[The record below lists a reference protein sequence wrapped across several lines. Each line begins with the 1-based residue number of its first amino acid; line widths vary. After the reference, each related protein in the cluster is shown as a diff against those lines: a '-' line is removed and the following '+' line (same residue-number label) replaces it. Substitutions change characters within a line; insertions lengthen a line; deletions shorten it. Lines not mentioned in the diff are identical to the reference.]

1 MNRPAVPSR
10 IGNYRVE
17 KQLGSG
23 GMGAVYRG
31 FDEALQRPLAIKRLL
46 GNFTDQTAAARFR
59 REARMAAR
67 LNHPAIVHIYDIVE
81 NTDGVWIVMELVE
94 GQTLDGLL
102 REGRPAL
109 AKTVGLMREIAEGL
123 AEAHAQ
129 GIVHRDLKASNV
141 MVNAA
146 GRAKI
151 LDFGLAK
158 KYSGATEADI
168 SAEGAIVGTFFA
180 MSPEQAQGLTVDHRS
195 DLFSFGTLLYEML
208 TGISPFRADTPQ
220 ETLSRVCALT
230 PPDVRE
236 INPQVPEPLAELTLQ
251 LLHKAAN
258 ERPQSTN
265 EVAAT
270 LSRIERSGMSA
281 ETHYDERTN
290 YPTASGTIE
299 LGIRPQPASPR
310 PRFGSGGAE
319 AGSTAPGSER
329 RQLTVMCCEIAST
342 GPGVP
347 ALDPENFYEWMLRVR
362 PLAQRV
368 ADSHGG
374 TVGRGLGDRV
384 LIYFGYPKAQEDDA
398 RRAVQ
403 AALELVA
410 EAGVLL
416 NEGSAA
422 RVGLRAGVHTG
433 LAVVSNNLNQP
444 EPVLGATLDVAL
456 RLESSAEPGSVV
468 ISAATRSLVRR
479 RFATEPLA
487 PLPPAGALSEP
498 LIRYAV
504 GDSDDALA
512 SPADLVPLV
521 GRARELDLIVNRW
534 EQARAGN
541 GQAVLI
547 SGEAGIGKSRLLQA
561 LRERVVAESQRERGV
576 RWLTVQGVAYTQNT
590 PLNAVVTLL
599 KQMLVSEPGDTLVEQ
614 LHSLLDR
621 LSLSEAVPLFAS
633 LLDLSAADRPPVPPM
648 PPERQRE
655 QTLEALV
662 ALLLEMSERETVV
675 LVVEDLHW
683 LDATS
688 LAWLERLIDQT
699 ATAPLLLVMTIRLN
713 TVDMPWG
720 THARVTQLTLGA
732 LGAEETGQL
741 IQLVMGDR
749 PLSKG
754 VREQIASQTDG
765 VPLFVEEMTRS
776 VLDWGE
782 SGERRE
788 LPTTLRDSLT
798 ARLDRVGT
806 AKEVAQLASVIGRAF
821 SWQLL
826 AAIAPQSED
835 TLQRE
840 LRRLVQSGLVH
851 QHGFGAQTRYSFK
864 HALIRDAAYDSLL
877 RKQRQQVHL
886 RIAAAMDEGR
896 RAGTDKVQSEE
907 MAHHYTTGEQFDRA
921 FECWLEA
928 GQRAIGRS
936 AHAEA
941 IGHLRH
947 ALEALERQAPSAE
960 RDQREISVQ
969 SALASSLGVTRGQSA
984 PEVEAVWNR
993 VLTLTG
999 QAGNV
1004 PGEIYFG
1011 LWNFYASRGQLT
1023 RARALGQERLDHGTA
1038 NNDIPSLFLGLYTTA
1053 AADLFIGNLQS
1064 AREGFEKLLAI
1075 YPRDLPASQSNSY
1088 DMGIVTQSLLGD
1100 TLWHLGLADSATR
1113 MLDEAVERGRK
1124 FSPFTYSIA
1133 LVQRMAVASS
1143 MRDDEVTR
1151 QVAAELIA
1159 ISEQYFFQYWTNHW
1173 TISLEV
1179 ASLRPGS
1186 PPAEIDQRLHAAAA
1200 AVDSNQRVHGS
1211 NLQCSRFLA
1220 WTVWAC
1226 LDHGRTALARQLL
1239 DQALVLTAQ
1248 ERYWEAE
1255 LRRLE
1260 GLVLQAEGAPAED
1273 VERCFTR
1280 ALEVARHQG
1289 ARTFEQR
1296 AVMDLSNYL
1305 RDQGR
1310 VTDAQALLAS
1320 LDPAS

>member
-1 MNRPAVPSR
+1 M
-10 IGNYRVE
+10 
-17 KQLGSG
+17 
-23 GMGAVYRG
+23 
-31 FDEALQRPLAIKRLL
+31 
-46 GNFTDQTAAARFR
+46 
-59 REARMAAR
+59 
-67 LNHPAIVHIYDIVE
+67 
-81 NTDGVWIVMELVE
+81 
-94 GQTLDGLL
+94 
-102 REGRPAL
+102 
-109 AKTVGLMREIAEGL
+109 
-123 AEAHAQ
+123 
-129 GIVHRDLKASNV
+129 
-141 MVNAA
+141 
-146 GRAKI
+146 
-151 LDFGLAK
+151 
-158 KYSGATEADI
+158 
-168 SAEGAIVGTFFA
+168 
-180 MSPEQAQGLTVDHRS
+180 
-195 DLFSFGTLLYEML
+195 
-208 TGISPFRADTPQ
+208 
-220 ETLSRVCALT
+220 
-230 PPDVRE
+230 
-236 INPQVPEPLAELTLQ
+236 LQ
-251 LLHKAAN
+251 L
-258 ERPQSTN
+258 
-265 EVAAT
+265 
-270 LSRIERSGMSA
+270 
-281 ETHYDERTN
+281 
-290 YPTASGTIE
+290 
-299 LGIRPQPASPR
+299 
-310 PRFGSGGAE
+310 
-319 AGSTAPGSER
+319 
-329 RQLTVMCCEIAST
+329 
-342 GPGVP
+342 
-347 ALDPENFYEWMLRVR
+347 R

-384 LIYFGYPKAQEDDA
+384 LIYFGYPTAQEDDA

-410 EAGVLL
+410 ETAVLL
-416 NEGSAA
+416 NDGSGA

-433 LAVVSNNLNQP
+433 LAVVSNNPNHP
-444 EPVLGATLDVAL
+444 EPALGATLDVAL
-456 RLESSAEPGSVV
+456 RLEGSAEPGSVV
-468 ISAATRSLVRR
+468 ISAATRSLVHR

-487 PLPPAGALSEP
+487 PLPPSGGASEP
-498 LIRYAV
+498 LIRYAA
-504 GDSDDALA
+504 GHSDDPLA
-512 SPADLVPLV
+512 SPDDLVPLV
-521 GRARELDLIVNRW
+521 GRERELDLIVNRW
-534 EQARAGN
+534 EQARAGT

-561 LRERVVAESQRERGV
+561 LRERVVAETQSERGV

-599 KQMLVSEPGDTLVEQ
+599 KQMLESEPGGTLLEQ
-614 LHSLLDR
+614 LQSLLDR

-732 LGAEETGQL
+732 LSEAETGKL
-741 IQLVMGDR
+741 IQLVVGDR
-749 PLSKG
+749 PLPPG
-754 VREQIASQTDG
+754 LREQIASQTDG

-776 VLDWGE
+776 VLDWGD

-788 LPTTLRDSLT
+788 LPTTLRESLT

-806 AKEVAQLASVIGRAF
+806 AKEVAQLASVIGRVF
-821 SWQLL
+821 SWKLL
-826 AAIAPQSED
+826 AAVAPQNED

-851 QHGFGAQTRYSFK
+851 QRGFGAQTRYSFK

-877 RKQRQQVHL
+877 RKERQQVHL
-886 RIAAAMDEGR
+886 RIATAMDEGQR
-896 RAGTDKVQSEE
+896 TGTDKVQSEE
-907 MAHHYTTGEQFDRA
+907 IAHHYMIGEQFDRA

-947 ALEALERQAPSAE
+947 ALDALERQAPSAG
-960 RDQREISVQ
+960 RDEREISVQ

-1011 LWNFYASRGQLT
+1011 LWNFYASRGQLAK
-1023 RARALGQERLDHGTA
+1023 ARALGQERLDHGTA
-1038 NNDIPSLFLGLYTTA
+1038 TNDIPSLFLGLYTTA

-1064 AREGFEKLLAI
+1064 AREGFEKLLAM
-1075 YPRDLPASQSNSY
+1075 YPRDLPATQSNSY

-1100 TLWHLGLADSATR
+1100 TLWHLGLADDATR
-1113 MLDEAVERGRK
+1113 MLDEATERGRK

-1133 LVQRMAVASS
+1133 LVQRMAVSSS
-1143 MRDDEVTR
+1143 MRDDDTTR
-1151 QVAAELIA
+1151 QVAKELIA
-1159 ISEQYFFQYWTNHW
+1159 LSEQHFFQYWTIHW

-1179 ASLRPGS
+1179 ANIAPDS
-1186 PPAEIDQRLHAAAA
+1186 PPAEVDERLQKAAA
-1200 AVDSNQRVHGS
+1200 AVATNQKAHGS

-1220 WTVWAC
+1220 WIVRAC
-1226 LDHGRTALARQLL
+1226 LEHGRTPLARQLL
-1239 DQALVLTAQ
+1239 DQALLLTAE
-1248 ERYWEAE
+1248 ERYWESE

-1260 GLVLQAEGAPAED
+1260 GLVLKAEGAPAED

-1280 ALEVARHQG
+1280 GLEIARQQG

-1296 AVMDLSNYL
+1296 LTSAL
-1305 RDQGR
+1305 
-1310 VTDAQALLAS
+1310 ALLDS
-1320 LDPAS
+1320 PGPAS

>member
-1 MNRPAVPSR
+1 MTRPALPSR

-17 KQLGSG
+17 KQLGAG

-46 GNFTDQTAAARFR
+46 GNFTDRIAAARFR

-81 NTDGVWIVMELVE
+81 TTDGVWIVMELVE

-102 REGRPAL
+102 RDGRPAL
-109 AKTVGLMREIAEGL
+109 EKAVRLMREIAEGL
-123 AEAHAQ
+123 AEAHAH

-158 KYSGATEADI
+158 TYSGATEADI
-168 SAEGAIVGTFFA
+168 SAEGAVLGTFFA

-208 TGISPFRADTPQ
+208 TGVSPFRADTPP
-220 ETLSRVCALT
+220 ETLARVCALT
-230 PPDVRE
+230 PRDVRE
-236 INPQVPEPLAELTLQ
+236 INPQVPEPLAELTSQ
-251 LLHKAAN
+251 LLNKAADQ
-258 ERPQSTN
+258 RPQSTS
-265 EVAAT
+265 EVAAA
-270 LSRIERSGMSA
+270 LGRIERSGMSA
-281 ETHYDERTN
+281 ETDYDERSN
-290 YPTASGTIE
+290 LPTAAGTGD
-299 LGIRPQPASPR
+299 LGIKPAKS
-310 PRFGSGGAE
+310 AI
-319 AGSTAPGSER
+319 GSTSAGSER
-329 RQLTVMCCEIAST
+329 RQLTVICCEIAGT
-342 GPGVP
+342 GLGAP
-347 ALDPENFYEWMLRVR
+347 ALDPETFYEWMLQVR

-368 ADSHGG
+368 AESHGG
-374 TVGRGLGDRV
+374 TIGRGLGDRV

-403 AALELVA
+403 TALELVA
-410 EAGVLL
+410 EAGALL
-416 NEGSAA
+416 KGSNGA
-422 RVGLRAGVHTG
+422 RAGLRAGVHTG
-433 LAVVSNNLNQP
+433 LAVVSNNPNHP
-444 EPVLGATLDVAL
+444 DPVLGATLDVAL

-479 RFATEPLA
+479 RFTTEPLA
-487 PLPPAGALSEP
+487 PLPPSGGAPEP
-498 LIRYAV
+498 LVRYAA
-504 GDSDDALA
+504 GHSDDALA
-512 SPADLVPLV
+512 STADMVPLV
-521 GRARELDLIVNRW
+521 GRERELELIVNRW
-534 EQARAGN
+534 EQARAGT

-561 LRERVVAESQRERGV
+561 LHERAVETQTERSV

-590 PLNAVVTLL
+590 PLNAVTTLL
-599 KQMLVSEPGDTLVEQ
+599 KQMLELEPGDTLLEKLQ
-614 LHSLLDR
+614 SLLER
-621 LSLSEAVPLFAS
+621 LSLDEAVPLFAS
-633 LLDLSAADRPPVPPM
+633 LLDLSAADQPPLPPM

-699 ATAPLLLVMTIRLN
+699 ATAPLLLIMTIRLN

-732 LGAEETGQL
+732 LSSAETGKL

-749 PLSKG
+749 PLPPG
-754 VREQIASQTDG
+754 LREQIASQTDG

-776 VLDWGE
+776 VLDWGDTAE
-782 SGERRE
+782 QRE
-788 LPTTLRDSLT
+788 LPTTLRESLT

-821 SWQLL
+821 SYRLL
-826 AAIAPQSED
+826 AAIASHSED

-851 QHGFGAQTRYSFK
+851 QRGFGAQTRYSFK
-864 HALIRDAAYDSLL
+864 HGLIRDAAYDSLL
-877 RKQRQQVHL
+877 RRERQQVHL
-886 RIAAAMDEGR
+886 RIAMTLDEGR

-907 MAHHYTTGEQFDRA
+907 IAHHYMTGEQFDRA

-993 VLTLTG
+993 VLALTG

-1023 RARALGQERLDHGTA
+1023 KARALGQERLDHGTT
-1038 NNDIPSLFLGLYTTA
+1038 NNDIPALFLGLYTTA
-1053 AADLFIGNLQS
+1053 AADLFTGNLQG

-1075 YPRDLPASQSNSY
+1075 YPRDMPAGQSNSY
-1088 DMGIVTQSLLGD
+1088 DMGIVTQSLLAD

-1113 MLDEAVERGRK
+1113 MLDEAVERGKK

-1133 LVQRMAVASS
+1133 LVQRMAVSSS
-1143 MRDDEVTR
+1143 MRDKEIAR
-1151 QVAAELIA
+1151 RVASELIA
-1159 ISEQYFFQYWTNHW
+1159 LSEQYFFQYWTNHC
-1173 TISLEV
+1173 TISLEI
-1179 ASLRPGS
+1179 ANLRADS
-1186 PPAEIDQRLHAAAA
+1186 PPDEIDQRLHAAAA
-1200 AVDSNQRVHGS
+1200 AVASNQNVHGS

-1220 WTVWAC
+1220 WIVWAC
-1226 LDHGRTALARQLL
+1226 LEHGRTPLARQLL
-1239 DQALVLTAQ
+1239 DQALLLTAQ
-1248 ERYWEAE
+1248 ERYWESE

-1260 GLVLQAEGAPAED
+1260 GLVLKAEGAPAEA

-1280 ALEVARHQG
+1280 ALEIARQQG
-1289 ARTFEQR
+1289 ARVFEER
-1296 AVMDLSNYL
+1296 ALTAA
-1305 RDQGR
+1305 RE
-1310 VTDAQALLAS
+1310 LLDS
-1320 LDPAS
+1320 RQPPS